1 MKLFETQRKTRQ
13 TARGAGNADD
23 QGAFG
28 FRFASHWSKAWIEY
42 FGSIN

>member
-1 MKLFETQRKTRQ
+1 MQMTE
-13 TARGAGNADD
+13 ARENADD

-28 FRFASHWSKAWIEY
+28 FRFVSHWSKAWIEY